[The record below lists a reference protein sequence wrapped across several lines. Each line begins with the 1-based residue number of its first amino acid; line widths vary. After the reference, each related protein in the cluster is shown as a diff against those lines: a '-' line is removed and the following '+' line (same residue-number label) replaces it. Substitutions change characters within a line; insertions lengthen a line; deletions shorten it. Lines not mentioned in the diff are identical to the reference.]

1 LEVEA
6 PRLVKYR
13 IPTEALRTMKRAI
26 PFLMGPPGDK
36 SGRGDAYLSAAAQR
50 RTIIHSP
57 RKMPMSETNKS
68 DTRAIRPTEVKDFV
82 LARLYGSEEE
92 VVQDALRH
100 LLRARPE
107 ARVELAV
114 HRYQSEELSLAKAAE
129 LAGVSWS
136 QMRDIL
142 VEKGVPPRLGPETA
156 EEAEEEA
163 QVLRDFFAGQ

>member
-1 LEVEA
+1 
-6 PRLVKYR
+6 
-13 IPTEALRTMKRAI
+13 
-26 PFLMGPPGDK
+26 
-36 SGRGDAYLSAAAQR
+36 
-50 RTIIHSP
+50 
-57 RKMPMSETNKS
+57 MSKP
-68 DTRAIRPTEVKDFV
+68 DTRAIRPTEAKDFV

-136 QMRDIL
+136 QMREIL
-142 VEKGVPPRLGPETA
+142 VEKGIPPRLGPETTEQA
-156 EEAEEEA
+156 EGEVQA
-163 QVLRDFFAGQ
+163 LRDFFTRR

>member
-1 LEVEA
+1 
-6 PRLVKYR
+6 
-13 IPTEALRTMKRAI
+13 
-26 PFLMGPPGDK
+26 
-36 SGRGDAYLSAAAQR
+36 
-50 RTIIHSP
+50 
-57 RKMPMSETNKS
+57 MSETNKP
-68 DTRAIRPTEVKDFV
+68 DTRAIRPTEARDFV

-92 VVQDALRH
+92 VVKDALRH

-136 QMRDIL
+136 QMREIL

-156 EEAEEEA
+156 EEAEGEA
-163 QVLRDFFAGQ
+163 QVLRDFFAGR